1 MCRFGRFS
9 LCVTVRYGDANAP
22 DYRNRFPISAQLW
35 HEYGEWTRTSI
46 PNGERRVLWARRNA
60 VPTNA
65 RNANRPNLSTK
76 RRLRDLALSYVAKF
90 ATSAGKLE
98 DYLKRKLRERGY
110 EGAEEGAMP
119 DVSAL
124 VQRYVDL
131 GYIDDA
137 AWAKAKTGGLLRRGY
152 GPRRVS
158 QALHA
163 AGIDERT
170 RDEVKAGKGDAREA
184 LLVMARKKRFG
195 PFATEPVDRAK
206 REKQIAAMMRA
217 GHGFDM
223 IRAIMALPDEAAAEE
238 WAADG
243 GEWD

>member
-1 MCRFGRFS
+1 MAQDEYPERRTREGFAAKKS
-9 LCVTVRYGDANAP
+9 
-22 DYRNRFPISAQLW
+22 RNRKP
-35 HEYGEWTRTSI
+35 Y
-46 PNGERRVLWARRNA
+46 ERRERRPA
-60 VPTNA
+60 KPLDDA
-65 RNANRPNLSTK
+65 
-76 RRLRDLALSYVAKF
+76 RLRDLALSYVAKF

-110 EGAEEGAMP
+110 ESAEDGAGP
-119 DVSAL
+119 DVAAL

-163 AGIDERT
+163 AGIDEPIR
-170 RDEVKAGKGDAREA
+170 EHVKAGKGDQREA

-195 PFATEPVDRAK
+195 PFASEAPERSV

-223 IRAIMALPDEAAAEE
+223 IRAIMALSDEAAAEI
-238 WAADG
+238 WAAEGD
-243 GEWD
+243 EWE